1 MRNKD
6 IKQPTGNMLM
16 IGFGII
22 FLLCTILYIG
32 ISNSNIILAGLA
44 AFAYTVIAFPL
55 LNIIVGL
62 IFKFTGYYEAAR
74 VHLIVGVSI
83 TALLLVWWIYSLVA
97 VS

>member
-22 FLLCTILYIG
+22 ILLCAILFIG

-55 LNIIVGL
+55 LNIVVGL
-62 IFKFTGYYEAAR
+62 IYKFTGHYEAAR

-83 TALLLVWWIYSLVA
+83 TALLLIWWIYNLVV